1 MKKRTVSLI
10 TMTLLL
16 FALSLPHESFA
27 QNGKWKKLA
36 RKAAA
41 FTVGVIATSQGEDA
55 ATAME
60 ATTWALGGDESEMSE
75 NSRMA
80 NYTVQDLKEDVS
92 YKIGETIVN
101 RQEEKEQQ
109 AIERRRE
116 ERRIEE
122 QYDNEYNKN
131 YEVSES
137 FNEIAITNSDISDI
151 ETVFE
156 TNTVDLEDLNV
167 EVSAQLHEYV
177 DLGLPSG
184 LKWATCNI
192 GANTPEES
200 GDYFTWE
207 EITTIES
214 IGQDINAQS
223 DIVADNQN
231 DNWHIPTYSEMQEL
245 LDKCTW
251 EWTKQSGQNGYK
263 VIGPNGNSIFLPAAG
278 ICTNTFCSFSGGG
291 GFYWTATPKG
301 LADAYSLNFHHKEH
315 NLSSVYSRYNGLCI
329 RPVSD

>member
-109 AIERRRE
+109 AMERRRE

-131 YEVSES
+131 YDGEVLAES
-137 FNEIAITNSDISDI
+137 WELSCHPDGPSVIINGQYAGSTLKEYI
-151 ETVFE
+151 EAEGNKV
-156 TNTVDLEDLNV
+156 L
-167 EVSAQLHEYV
+167 
-177 DLGLPSG
+177 
-184 LKWATCNI
+184 
-192 GANTPEES
+192 GANCEKFEDFPILIK
-200 GDYFTWE
+200 F
-207 EITTIES
+207 I
-214 IGQDINAQS
+214 
-223 DIVADNQN
+223 
-231 DNWHIPTYSEMQEL
+231 
-245 LDKCTW
+245 
-251 EWTKQSGQNGYK
+251 
-263 VIGPNGNSIFLPAAG
+263 
-278 ICTNTFCSFSGGG
+278 
-291 GFYWTATPKG
+291 
-301 LADAYSLNFHHKEH
+301 DAKD
-315 NLSSVYSRYNGLCI
+315 NLSIQKSFQYKHPYRRN
-329 RPVSD
+329 RK